1 MRRVLLVL
9 ILLSG
14 CSSREKVEV
23 PRDTKP
29 APTEMPKVRSAGE
42 GFKPGNK

>member
-1 MRRVLLVL
+1 MRMILFSL

-14 CSSREKVEV
+14 CSSQGKVEV
-23 PRDTKP
+23 PRDAKP

-42 GFKPGNK
+42 GFKPG

>member
-1 MRRVLLVL
+1 MRRVILAL
-9 ILLSG
+9 ILISG
-14 CSSREKVEV
+14 CSSQGKVDV

-42 GFKPGNK
+42 GYKPGK

>member
-1 MRRVLLVL
+1 MRKILFCL

-14 CSSREKVEV
+14 CSSQTKVEV
-23 PRDTKP
+23 PKDAKP

-42 GFKPGNK
+42 GYKPGN